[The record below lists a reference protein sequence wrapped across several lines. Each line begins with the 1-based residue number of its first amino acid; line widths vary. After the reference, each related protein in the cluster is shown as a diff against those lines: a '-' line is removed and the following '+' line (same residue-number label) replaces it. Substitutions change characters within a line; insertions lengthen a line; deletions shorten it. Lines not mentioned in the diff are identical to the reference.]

1 MAEFV
6 PLISEEEGNDTAW
19 YIAGAAGI
27 GSGLFKVPEGV
38 FSLAAEL
45 IDLGLDTNLAGKVEQ
60 AFDFINPFDELAQQ
74 HGAGK
79 LTEALVSIGVPSTIG
94 FEIDLIQYQ
103 QLLLCTMLHH
113 CLLLQK
119 LMGQIQPSSLLVSSY
134 CCDIFVR

>member
-27 GSGLFKVPEGV
+27 GSGLFKVPEGI

-60 AFDFINPFDELAQQ
+60 AFDFIN
-74 HGAGK
+74 HWNK
-79 LTEALVSIGVPSTIG
+79 TLVDPRYQWMNLDGEFFNNYTIG
-94 FEIDLIQYQ
+94 
-103 QLLLCTMLHH
+103 
-113 CLLLQK
+113 
-119 LMGQIQPSSLLVSSY
+119 SSLSQHVYLVHLYKINLS
-134 CCDIFVR
+134 